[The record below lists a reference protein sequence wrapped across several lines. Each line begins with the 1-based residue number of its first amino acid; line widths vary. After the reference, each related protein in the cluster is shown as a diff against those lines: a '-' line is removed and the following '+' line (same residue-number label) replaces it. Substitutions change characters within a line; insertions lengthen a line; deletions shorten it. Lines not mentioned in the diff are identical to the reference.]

1 MGEYRRKRGEE
12 WEEKRGRRWLDIR
25 RDKKKIGIK
34 KKKKKKKEMRME
46 RRKKVWKKKKGGGGD
61 KLKSDPNFNNT
72 PEATFPSHMVQ
83 VDFSG
88 NFHMMKAQKV
98 GTHLDDC
105 LLISTWQTLRLTL
118 SLLPLSHHLHND
130 KS

>member
-1 MGEYRRKRGEE
+1 MEEKKRGG
-12 WEEKRGRRWLDIR
+12 W
-25 RDKKKIGIK
+25 
-34 KKKKKKKEMRME
+34 
-46 RRKKVWKKKKGGGGD
+46 GD

-130 KS
+130 INLSVCFSMLSTTAYPHSYVEKRT